1 MPPPPVVPAGEAE
14 AGALDGS
21 GGSLRLFVLVLL
33 IVLFGFVTFLMKKMK
48 EIERSKGLSRVSR
61 VSPIVLLMHELDLER
76 EPIEISA

>member
-33 IVLFGFVTFLMKKMK
+33 IVLFGFVTFLISDEKKK
-48 EIERSKGLSRVSR
+48 
-61 VSPIVLLMHELDLER
+61 
-76 EPIEISA
+76 

>member
-48 EIERSKGLSRVSR
+48 EIER
-61 VSPIVLLMHELDLER
+61 
-76 EPIEISA
+76 